1 MIKKYYYPC
10 AFLRDIEA
18 KDQDVNNLYQD
29 VIKMVTQLQKEI
41 PIAFYPQEPNQGG
54 SLQDTTLINASTPKY
69 MHIIIHT

>member
-1 MIKKYYYPC
+1 MI
-10 AFLRDIEA
+10 
-18 KDQDVNNLYQD
+18 
-29 VIKMVTQLQKEI
+29 TQLQKEI